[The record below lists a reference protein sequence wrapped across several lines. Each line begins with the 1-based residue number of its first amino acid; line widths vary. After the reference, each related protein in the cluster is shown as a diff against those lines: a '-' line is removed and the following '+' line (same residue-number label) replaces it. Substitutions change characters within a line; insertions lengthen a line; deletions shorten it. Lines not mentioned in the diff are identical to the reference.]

1 MRKDVTHGDSG
12 EGRGEKGR
20 RKRRQDSGL
29 DAAVLG
35 RPAEKATGESESLDK
50 DLELEQEQ
58 EGGEETR
65 RKKK

>member
-20 RKRRQDSGL
+20 RRQDSGL

-35 RPAEKATGESESLDK
+35 RPAEKATGEGESLDK

-65 RKKK
+65 RKK